1 MQVKLPLWERIQE
14 LHLKFDEK
22 KERRAYSRVTSEIW
36 WKKGAYLRVTSEIW
50 WKESIFKSY
59 IWNLRQER
67 RAYSRVTSEIWWK
80 KGEHI
85 QELHLKFGERKES
98 IFKSYIWNLRQERKN
113 NYVQYWA
120 LSEPTWYVEWFDKL
134 CTSCPV
140 TASSRTDRWWGTD
153 HYCVVLQCMLGT
165 LVFVLSTKCWHRL
178 QDLLTRIC
186 DLLHAQVIHTGTL
199 LYFCRVCRE
208 FWLWRN
214 GGGGGGGGGS
224 WASNGHT
231 SHLCGDHA
239 PSPFKFGVQK
249 ASTIP
254 LCYCFS
260 AMKM

>member
-1 MQVKLPLWERIQE
+1 M
-14 LHLKFDEK
+14 

-50 WKESIFKSY
+50 WKKGAYLLHLKFG
-59 IWNLRQER
+59 ER
-67 RAYSRVTSEIWWK
+67 
-80 KGEHI
+80 EHI

-214 GGGGGGGGGS
+214 GGGGGVK
-224 WASNGHT
+224 
-231 SHLCGDHA
+231 LR
-239 PSPFKFGVQK
+239 K
-249 ASTIP
+249 
-254 LCYCFS
+254 
-260 AMKM
+260 